1 MKWANKE
8 IDPIQFAKDCLEN
21 LDETKWSL
29 NTLHANRN
37 NPPYQI
43 RTVTNKGKT
52 IAYGSSNEKEDTVE
66 GREDH
71 DSLKLMASSK
81 QLTQELLDHIDTL
94 ETVIS
99 HLKST
104 EDADLSDELQ
114 KALRE
119 KEEAYKEK
127 LRLEVEKDQEI
138 EFLKSEKYKY
148 MEEMIELRRT
158 FRTMYKDLMF
168 APAYRRKQMKMK
180 LEDIRETAKKE
191 MQDVKDLDD

>member
-1 MKWANKE
+1 MKWANTE
-8 IDPIQFAKDCLEN
+8 IDPVQFAKDCLNN
-21 LDETKWSL
+21 LDGIRWAL
-29 NTLHANRN
+29 NTLHVNSN
-37 NPPYQI
+37 NPPYEI
-43 RTVTNKGKT
+43 RTVVHKGKT
-52 IAYGSSNEKEDTVE
+52 IAYGVSNEKEDTTK
-66 GREDH
+66 GKEDC

-81 QLTQELLDHIDTL
+81 ELVKELLDHIDTL

-104 EDADLSDELQ
+104 EDANLSDELQ

-127 LRLEVEKDQEI
+127 LRVEVEKDAKMETLRFKKV
-138 EFLKSEKYKY
+138 EY
-148 MEEMIELRRT
+148 MKEMIDLRRT

-191 MQDVKDLDD
+191 MQDVKDWDD